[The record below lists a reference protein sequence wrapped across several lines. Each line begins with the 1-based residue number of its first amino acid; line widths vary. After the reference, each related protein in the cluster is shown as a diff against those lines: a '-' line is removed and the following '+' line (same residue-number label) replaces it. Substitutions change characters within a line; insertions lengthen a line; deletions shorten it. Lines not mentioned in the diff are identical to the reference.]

1 VQNTDVAENE
11 GQREK
16 ENMAADIRAVEIAM
30 PIERDTRC
38 ALRDYTIALYYY
50 CTTLCRESLVLGNV
64 CRARARGQ
72 NSNAVT
78 ELTLKFRVTAII
90 VIIKLIVHKLARNC

>member
-38 ALRDYTIALYYY
+38 ALRDYTLSHYTIIAPHCAANLSY
-50 CTTLCRESLVLGNV
+50 LGMYAAH
-64 CRARARGQ
+64 ARAVKIQ
-72 NSNAVT
+72 TQLPN
-78 ELTLKFRVTAII
+78 
-90 VIIKLIVHKLARNC
+90 